1 MIFNRTSRY
10 FCTQISTQKTST
22 RWILCCLN
30 KYKAIFNIRKLLF
43 PRRCWPNCWTDFTV
57 NMAKNGLLL
66 TEISIKQRYLSIYS
80 SKNKWAR
87 LPHSLWK
94 KKKMY
99 FNTGKYVPFLLFPRN
114 MSFDSVHSLI
124 SLTSPRGRLSKQRLA
139 PDICY
144 DEWSHEIFVKLPGEF
159 EISFFFH
166 YFSSILSISKPGFRT
181 RSWTEISLVSK
192 NKMLHKHKCKLD

>member
-43 PRRCWPNCWTDFTV
+43 PRRCWPNCWTDFIV

-66 TEISIKQRYLSIYS
+66 TEISNLS
-80 SKNKWAR
+80 
-87 LPHSLWK
+87 
-94 KKKMY
+94 
-99 FNTGKYVPFLLFPRN
+99 NTGKYVPFLLFSRN
-114 MSFDSVHSLI
+114 ISFDSVHSLI